1 MPVKKLNKY
10 QKRDI
15 VYVKE
20 YDYNDNRKGNH
31 HLFVIINDDGNIV
44 PIEYFGLIVS
54 SQIKKRK
61 EKSKYKYNEF
71 IEKDLQN
78 GLTKDSIVKC
88 DAIYKIDKNNIVYK
102 IGTVNKSDFLRFLKC
117 YQKQKNR

>member
-1 MPVKKLNKY
+1 MAVKQLNKY

-20 YDYNDNRKGNH
+20 YNYKNNRKGHH

-44 PIEYFGLIVS
+44 PIEYFGFLVS
-54 SQIKKRK
+54 SQIQKRK
-61 EKSKYKYNEF
+61 EKSQYEYNEF
-71 IEKDLQN
+71 IKRNFQN

-88 DAIYKIDKNNIVYK
+88 DMIYKIDKNNIIYK
-102 IGTVNKSDFLRFLKC
+102 IGTVNKNDFLRFLKC